1 MSYRSLIT
9 FLLFLVNWSITLWKQ
24 ITLLSVRDRLLYLIR
39 ESVSIQHLNSNLVDL
54 QKNQDELLK
63 NWQLCQLFLPNSKK
77 MLAKKEAFYTW
88 SIKFCQSMIG
98 ENLLNLPAFT
108 GGHLKSISKV
118 LSWCISDSIIKTR
131 LKTAR
136 KIGGLP
142 SCQKTFTDILRVYVL
157 CACVWNCRCQV
168 KTLMETSPPQAVGRP
183 PERGLRVQLPS
194 GRDSRQST

>member
-1 MSYRSLIT
+1 MSYHSLIT
-9 FLLFLVNWSITLWKQ
+9 FLLFLVNCSITLWKQ

-54 QKNQDELLK
+54 QQNQDELLK
-63 NWQLCQLFLPNSKK
+63 NWQLRQLFLPNSKK

-88 SIKFCQSMIG
+88 SIKFCQSLIG

-108 GGHLKSISKV
+108 RGHLKIISKV

-131 LKTAR
+131 LKT
-136 KIGGLP
+136 
-142 SCQKTFTDILRVYVL
+142 FTDILRVYVL
-157 CACVWNCRCQV
+157 CACVWNFRCQV